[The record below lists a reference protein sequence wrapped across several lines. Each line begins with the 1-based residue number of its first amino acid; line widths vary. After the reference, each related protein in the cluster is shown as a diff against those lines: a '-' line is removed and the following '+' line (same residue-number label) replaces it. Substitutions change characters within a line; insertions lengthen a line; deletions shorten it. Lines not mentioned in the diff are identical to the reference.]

1 MLSGHWSPSH
11 ISAPLGIQ
19 LSRCMLGTGVRLNY
33 FQYNSNLIVLSCFY
47 MLYLQKTYQNNR
59 FYRTCNHV

>member
-1 MLSGHWSPSH
+1 MLSGHRSASH

-19 LSRCMLGTGVRLNY
+19 LSRCMLGTGVRLID
-33 FQYNSNLIVLSCFY
+33 FQYISNLIVVSCFY
-47 MLYLQKTYQNNR
+47 MLYLQKTDQNNR

>member
-1 MLSGHWSPSH
+1 MLSGYRSPPH

-19 LSRCMLGTGVRLNY
+19 LLRCMLGTGVRLID
-33 FQYNSNLIVLSCFY
+33 FQYISNLIVLSCFY
-47 MLYLQKTYQNNR
+47 IFYLQKTDQNDR